1 MDGQGVQCRG
11 ITKSYGHAD
20 LRAVVLH
27 GIDADF
33 AAGCLTL
40 LMGPSGCGK
49 TTLVSILAGLLSPDA
64 GRVTVSG
71 IQLEPS
77 DRAALTRFRRDV
89 VGFVFQQLNLLTS
102 LSALENVTIPLIAQG
117 VKRRLA
123 VRTAADMLSRL
134 DLSNQADLLPRQL
147 SGGQQQRVAIAR
159 ALIHDP
165 KLVICDEPTAAL
177 DTESG
182 QTVLRLLRSI
192 ALAKNRTVIVVTHDS
207 RILPFADSVVRMTD
221 GRIDPGIETEIR

>member
-1 MDGQGVQCRG
+1 MEGRGVQCRA

-20 LRAVVLH
+20 LRTAVLH

-71 IQLEPS
+71 IQLDPN
-77 DRAALTRFRRDV
+77 DRVALARLRREV
-89 VGFVFQQLNLLTS
+89 VGFVFQQFNLLTS
-102 LSALENVTIPLIAQG
+102 LTALENVTVPLIAQG

-134 DLSNQADLLPRQL
+134 DLSNQAELLPAQL
-147 SGGQQQRVAIAR
+147 S
-159 ALIHDP
+159 
-165 KLVICDEPTAAL
+165 
-177 DTESG
+177 
-182 QTVLRLLRSI
+182 
-192 ALAKNRTVIVVTHDS
+192 
-207 RILPFADSVVRMTD
+207 
-221 GRIDPGIETEIR
+221 